1 MYTNNDSFFP
11 AHTGLTPT
19 AGNFSPAHNGFVS
32 ANSGVTPIREGFAQA
47 DHTSDFAS
55 TADQFPTTDAIF
67 SLNSG
72 GFVRD
77 NAHMP
82 GKPAAI
88 RLQPVNDSGPQRDAY
103 EQWLRNSPEGIPA
116 LNDPYLKELIRQY
129 SQKSRAAREQEGG
142 ARAFPE

>member
-1 MYTNNDSFFP
+1 MPENMYTNNSSLFP
-11 AHTGLTPT
+11 AHTGLAPT
-19 AGNFSPAHNGFVS
+19 AGNFSPAHNGFVP
-32 ANSGVTPIREGFAQA
+32 ANNSVEGFAQA

-55 TADQFPTTDAIF
+55 SADQFPTTDPIF
-67 SLNSG
+67 SLDSG
-72 GFVRD
+72 GFVRN

-103 EQWLRNSPEGIPA
+103 EQWLRNSPEGVPD

-129 SQKSRAAREQEGG
+129 SQKSRAAREQRGDG
-142 ARAFPE
+142 